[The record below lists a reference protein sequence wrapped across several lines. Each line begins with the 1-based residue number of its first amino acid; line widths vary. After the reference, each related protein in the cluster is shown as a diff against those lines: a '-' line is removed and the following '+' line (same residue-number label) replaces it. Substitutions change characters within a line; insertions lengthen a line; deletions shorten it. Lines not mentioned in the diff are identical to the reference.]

1 MATKSRKT
9 TSKKSA
15 KKSGKK
21 MARKTAQV
29 QLDAE
34 VVNRFESHLREGL
47 VASGAVL
54 MSTVAPT
61 LRAGAK
67 VEIDSD
73 TIARLAEILRDGL
86 VASGAVLAAE
96 YPEQAQTTRKAST
109 KSKRKRSATA
119 KKR

>member
-1 MATKSRKT
+1 MPTKSRKS

-21 MARKTAQV
+21 MAKTAQV

-54 MSTVAPT
+54 MSTVTPT
-61 LRAGAK
+61 LRAAAK

-73 TIARLAEILRDGL
+73 TIGRLAEILREGL

-96 YPEQAQTTRKAST
+96 YPEL
-109 KSKRKRSATA
+109 
-119 KKR
+119 

>member
-1 MATKSRKT
+1 MPTKSRKS

-15 KKSGKK
+15 KKRGKK
-21 MARKTAQV
+21 MARRTAQV

-34 VVNRFESHLREGL
+34 VVNRFESQLREGL

-61 LRAGAK
+61 LKAGAK

-73 TIARLAEILRDGL
+73 TIARVAEILRDGL

-96 YPEQAQTTRKAST
+96 YPEQAQSTRKAST
-109 KSKRKRSATA
+109 KKRKRSSTA